1 MQAGSH
7 RRPRSDAPTASSVY
21 SQSSPPQIH
30 KLPKLDIPRA
40 SSVYPDDVSPP
51 DSPTANEAGRSRSRK
66 SSMNVSPITESP
78 NTAADRHPANGKP
91 SSHIPVLKKSQKYGG
106 ARELFSGWRTKGAGA
121 DSPGRELTPTN
132 LTRWDDFSGE
142 PTNSEKGK
150 PAQAIPGAVNFDSE
164 SSPVT
169 RNEGL
174 GVCTTVN
181 DGTLPRKRVGSKGTN
196 EAPWPPREEWKGASG
211 RHKIVNPLVDKPLPP
226 GKSLTFPAGMQRRI
240 GSPADPSPTRDVVS
254 PTTGRSSQR
263 RTSQPKAPS
272 KRNVSGK
279 PVDTVINGES
289 GNPPRVDSVGTGKN
303 NPPRV
308 MTTPAPQQV
317 SQDPAQELDL
327 QPLWQ
332 PAQKSVQ
339 VMYPTLTGL
348 SPEDT
353 RSPLARNPSTE
364 AMKDERQ
371 QSTPETTPSGVR
383 LRQES
388 VADEGGFRTTMQHL
402 QLEEQP
408 RSRFSATTYATTAYD
423 SPPMTP
429 EINSDSAVPP
439 MPTPPMSIDS
449 PSILNRKRPV
459 PPAGIPSVK
468 ATTRKPT
475 PSQMDVSSTS
485 EMENDRHT
493 KSLPKSPPEVDA
505 VSRVASLQATLDN
518 LRRRRSNLQTVI
530 HELTNVVQPSSIAY
544 DIASRQEIKKTVNG
558 LSKELAEVVKEEH
571 ETGLKLHRAWK
582 RSDENDF
589 ESVLWVRRIA
599 S

>member
-1 MQAGSH
+1 M
-7 RRPRSDAPTASSVY
+7 
-21 SQSSPPQIH
+21 
-30 KLPKLDIPRA
+30 PKLDIPRA

-51 DSPTANEAGRSRSRK
+51 DSPTTNEAGRSISRK
-66 SSMNVSPITESP
+66 SSMNISPITESP
-78 NTAADRHPANGKP
+78 YTTAERDPANGKP

-106 ARELFSGWRTKGAGA
+106 AREIFAGWRTKGARA
-121 DSPGRELTPTN
+121 NSPGREPTPTD

-142 PTNSEKGK
+142 PTTSEKGK

-174 GVCTTVN
+174 GVSTTISG
-181 DGTLPRKRVGSKGTN
+181 GTLPRKRVGSKGTS

-226 GKSLTFPAGMQRRI
+226 GKSPTFPAGMQRRL
-240 GSPADPSPTRDVVS
+240 GSPPDQSSTRDVVS
-254 PTTGRSSQR
+254 PTTGRSSQC
-263 RTSQPKAPS
+263 RTSQPKAPAARDVSS
-272 KRNVSGK
+272 KR
-279 PVDTVINGES
+279 VDTVVNGES
-289 GNPPRVDSVGTGKN
+289 GNPPRIDSVGAGKN

-327 QPLWQ
+327 QPLWH
-332 PAQKSVQ
+332 PAQKPVQ
-339 VMYPTLTGL
+339 FMPPTLTGL
-348 SPEDT
+348 SSGDT

-371 QSTPETTPSGVR
+371 QFTPETTPSSDR
-383 LRQES
+383 LLQDS
-388 VADEGGFRTTMQHL
+388 VADEGGFRTTMHHL
-402 QLEEQP
+402 QLGEQP

-429 EINSDSAVPP
+429 ETNSDSALPP
-439 MPTPPMSIDS
+439 MPTPPMSTDS

-459 PPAGIPSVK
+459 PPAGIPSGK

-475 PSQMDVSSTS
+475 PSQMDVSSIP

-493 KSLPKSPPEVDA
+493 KSLPKSPPELDA
-505 VSRVASLQATLDN
+505 VDRVASLQATLDN

-530 HELTNVVQPSSIAY
+530 HELTNVVQPSSITY
-544 DIASRQEIKKTVNG
+544 DIASRQEIKKTVDG
-558 LSKELAEVVKEEH
+558 LSKELAEVMKEEH

-582 RSDENDF
+582 RSDENSF